1 MIRSSE
7 VQTRKE
13 VLLREAW
20 ITLRAVQNIAGPGVT
35 DPWADAATLAKAVTE
50 GILDAPQL
58 INNKFGRGAIR
69 TRVINGACEAV
80 DSSGK
85 VLSEKKRL
93 SQWV

>member
-1 MIRSSE
+1 MIRNLE

-13 VLLREAW
+13 VLIREAR
-20 ITLRAVQNIAGPGVT
+20 ITLRAIQNLAGPGVT
-35 DPWADAATLAKAVTE
+35 DPWADSATLAKAVTE

-58 INNKFGRGAIR
+58 MNNKFGKGLIR
-69 TRVINGACEAV
+69 TRVVNGACEAV

-85 VLSEKKRL
+85 VLSENQRL